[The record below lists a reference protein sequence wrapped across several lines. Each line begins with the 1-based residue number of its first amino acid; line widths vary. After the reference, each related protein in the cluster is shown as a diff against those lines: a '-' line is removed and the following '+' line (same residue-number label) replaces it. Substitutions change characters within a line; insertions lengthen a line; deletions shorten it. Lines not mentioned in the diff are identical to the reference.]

1 MLSIKDF
8 PSNKDLFIKLINFC
22 KEILLVCKE
31 QGVEPVVY
39 GSLAVFVYTKNLKM
53 KVNDIDMLV
62 KEEDFSK
69 IIGALKENGIKF
81 KYDKKWHVL
90 QVLSDN
96 LKIEF
101 DSVDFWQKDLPR
113 DFKELD
119 FYGLTVKI
127 LGLDVLKEVYKKAS
141 EVSQDK
147 ALENKRKFEELNKL
161 SSF

>member
-1 MLSIKDF
+1 MLSITTL
-8 PSNKDLFIKLINFC
+8 PSNKDLFIKLVNFC
-22 KEILLVCKE
+22 KELLLICKR

-39 GSLAVFVYTKNLKM
+39 GSLAVLVYTKNPKM

-69 IIGALKENGIKF
+69 IIKALKEKGIKF
-81 KYDKKWHVL
+81 NYNKEWHVL
-90 QVLSDN
+90 QVLKDN

-101 DSVDFWQKDLPR
+101 DSIDFWQKDSHL
-113 DFKELD
+113 DFKKLD

-127 LGLDVLKEVYKKAS
+127 LGLDALREIYKRAS

-147 ALENKRKFEELNKL
+147 PLENKRKFNILNKL
-161 SSF
+161 SLF